1 MIVNLLE
8 NEAVAS
14 AFKTA
19 GYVLLA
25 ILILMIMITVH
36 ELGHYLVGK
45 AFKFKI
51 NEFAI
56 GMGPA
61 IFKRTMKSGEIFSIR
76 LFPFGGFCAFD
87 GEDQDGDDPNAFNN
101 KKPWQRILVLVA
113 GATMNYLLAL
123 LIIIISMSAY
133 GQSTLGMQYGR
144 HDEAI
149 YGTSIEEQI
158 PADKSIN
165 DGEYIVSLTRDGK
178 KSNIYMTVD
187 LISSLN
193 HAKKGDVV
201 TAELIS
207 DGKTVKRDIIL
218 RADVE
223 CKNLTEVTKAYD
235 ALGMGYAMQVDV
247 SDSSPITDPN
257 EPKVKS
263 IFLIKIGGLNDKYE
277 NATFVYTPDDVAYVL
292 KDKTVG
298 DTVCFWTSKLTKRV
312 CTFDPSWAACE
323 KMGDGVMNYLG
334 IKETARSYYVT
345 ATYVR
350 HGFFK
355 TIGHSFGYSFKIGG
369 TVFRTLGQLLTGK
382 LGLNAVGGTIT
393 TIKTTSEVIS
403 YGFRYA
409 LEIMAFIGVNLAV
422 FNLLPIPAL
431 DGARVVFCVIEWI
444 RKKPVSRKVEGII
457 HAVGLIVILGFAIL
471 VDILQFI

>member
-223 CKNLTEVTKAYD
+223 CKNLTEVTKVYD
-235 ALGMGYAMQVDV
+235 ALGIGYAMQIEANG
-247 SDSSPITDPN
+247 SSPFIKGD
-257 EPKVKS
+257 
-263 IFLIKIGGLNDKYE
+263 FLIKIGAPDVEYK

-292 KDKTVG
+292 KDKAVG
-298 DTVCFWTSKLTKRV
+298 DTVWFWTTRDTKYV
-312 CTFDPSWAACE
+312 YTFGSSWSACE
-323 KMGDGVMNYLG
+323 KTGEGVMNYLG

>member
-149 YGTSIEEQI
+149 YGTSIEEKI

-235 ALGMGYAMQVDV
+235 ALGIGYAMQLEANG
-247 SDSSPITDPN
+247 SSPFIKGD
-257 EPKVKS
+257 
-263 IFLIKIGGLNDKYE
+263 FLIKIGAPDVEYK

-292 KDKTVG
+292 KDKAVG
-298 DTVCFWTSKLTKRV
+298 DTVWFWTTRDTKYV
-312 CTFDPSWAACE
+312 YTFGSSWSACE
-323 KMGDGVMNYLG
+323 KTGEGVMNYLG

-409 LEIMAFIGVNLAV
+409 LEIMAFVGVNLAV

>member
-1 MIVNLLE
+1 MIVNLLA

-223 CKNLTEVTKAYD
+223 CKNLTEVTKDYD
-235 ALGMGYAMQVDV
+235 ALGKGYAMQLEANG
-247 SDSSPITDPN
+247 SSPFIKGD
-257 EPKVKS
+257 
-263 IFLIKIGGLNDKYE
+263 FLIKIGAPDVEYK

-292 KDKTVG
+292 KDKVVG
-298 DTVCFWTSKLTKRV
+298 DTVWFWTTRDTKYV
-312 CTFDPSWAACE
+312 YTFGSSWSACE
-323 KMGDGVMNYLG
+323 KTGEGVMNYLG
-334 IKETARSYYVT
+334 IKETARNYYVT
-345 ATYVR
+345 ATYVK

>member
-51 NEFAI
+51 SEFAI

-178 KSNIYMTVD
+178 KSNIYITVD

-235 ALGMGYAMQVDV
+235 ALGIGYAMQLEANG
-247 SDSSPITDPN
+247 SSPFIKGD
-257 EPKVKS
+257 
-263 IFLIKIGGLNDKYE
+263 FLIKIGAPDVEYK

-292 KDKTVG
+292 KDKAVG
-298 DTVCFWTSKLTKRV
+298 DTVWFWTTRDTKYV
-312 CTFDPSWAACE
+312 YTFGSSWSACE
-323 KMGDGVMNYLG
+323 KTGEGVMNYLG
-334 IKETARSYYVT
+334 IKETARNYYVT

-382 LGLNAVGGTIT
+382 LGMNAVGGMIT

-431 DGARVVFCVIEWI
+431 DGARAVFVLIEWI

>member
-144 HDEAI
+144 HDDAI

-207 DGKTVKRDIIL
+207 GGKTVKRDIIL

-235 ALGMGYAMQVDV
+235 ALGMGYAMQLEANG
-247 SDSSPITDPN
+247 SSPFIKGD
-257 EPKVKS
+257 
-263 IFLIKIGGLNDKYE
+263 FLIKIGAPDVEYK

-292 KDKTVG
+292 KDKAVG
-298 DTVCFWTSKLTKRV
+298 DTVWFWTTRDTKYV
-312 CTFDPSWAACE
+312 YTFGSSWSACE
-323 KMGDGVMNYLG
+323 KTGEGVMNYLG
-334 IKETARSYYVT
+334 IKETARNYYVT
-345 ATYVR
+345 ATYVK

>member
-207 DGKTVKRDIIL
+207 EGKTVKRDIIL

-235 ALGMGYAMQVDV
+235 ALGIGYAMQLEANG
-247 SDSSPITDPN
+247 SSPFIKGD
-257 EPKVKS
+257 
-263 IFLIKIGGLNDKYE
+263 FLIKIGAPDVEYK

-292 KDKTVG
+292 KDKAVG
-298 DTVCFWTSKLTKRV
+298 DTVWFWTTRDTKYV
-312 CTFDPSWAACE
+312 YTFGSSWSACE
-323 KMGDGVMNYLG
+323 KTGEGVMNYLG
-334 IKETARSYYVT
+334 IKETARNYYVT

>member
-1 MIVNLLE
+1 MIVNLLA
-8 NEAVAS
+8 NGAVAS

-207 DGKTVKRDIIL
+207 GGKTVKRDIIL

-235 ALGMGYAMQVDV
+235 ALGMGYAMQLEANG
-247 SDSSPITDPN
+247 SSPFIKGD
-257 EPKVKS
+257 
-263 IFLIKIGGLNDKYE
+263 FLIKIGAPDVEYK

-292 KDKTVG
+292 KDKAVG
-298 DTVCFWTSKLTKRV
+298 DTVWFWTTRDTKYV
-312 CTFDPSWAACE
+312 YTFGSSWSACE
-323 KMGDGVMNYLG
+323 KTGEGVMNYLG
-334 IKETARSYYVT
+334 IKETARNYYVT

>member
-207 DGKTVKRDIIL
+207 GGKTVKRDIIL

-235 ALGMGYAMQVDV
+235 ALGIGYAMQLEANG
-247 SDSSPITDPN
+247 SSPFIKGD
-257 EPKVKS
+257 
-263 IFLIKIGGLNDKYE
+263 FLIKIGAPDVEYK

-292 KDKTVG
+292 KDKAVG
-298 DTVCFWTSKLTKRV
+298 DTVWFWTTRDTKYV
-312 CTFDPSWAACE
+312 YTFGSSWSACE
-323 KMGDGVMNYLG
+323 KTGEGVMNYLG
-334 IKETARSYYVT
+334 IKETARNYYVT

-457 HAVGLIVILGFAIL
+457 HAVGLLVILGFAIL

>member
-51 NEFAI
+51 SEFAI

-178 KSNIYMTVD
+178 KSNIYITVD

-235 ALGMGYAMQVDV
+235 ALGIGYAMQLEANG
-247 SDSSPITDPN
+247 SSPFIKGD
-257 EPKVKS
+257 
-263 IFLIKIGGLNDKYE
+263 FLIKIGAPDVEYK
-277 NATFVYTPDDVAYVL
+277 NATFVCTPDDVAYVL
-292 KDKTVG
+292 KDKAVG
-298 DTVCFWTSKLTKRV
+298 DTVWFWTTRDTKYV
-312 CTFDPSWAACE
+312 YTFGSSWSACE
-323 KMGDGVMNYLG
+323 KTGEGVMNYLG
-334 IKETARSYYVT
+334 IKETARNYYVT

-382 LGLNAVGGTIT
+382 LGMNAVGGMIT

-431 DGARVVFCVIEWI
+431 DGARVVFCIIEWI

>member
-8 NEAVAS
+8 NEVVAS

-207 DGKTVKRDIIL
+207 GGKTVKRDIIL

-235 ALGMGYAMQVDV
+235 ALGMGYAMQLEANG
-247 SDSSPITDPN
+247 SSPFIKGD
-257 EPKVKS
+257 
-263 IFLIKIGGLNDKYE
+263 FLIKIGAPDVEYK

-292 KDKTVG
+292 KDKAVG
-298 DTVCFWTSKLTKRV
+298 DTVWFWTTRDTKYV
-312 CTFDPSWAACE
+312 YTFGSSWSACE
-323 KMGDGVMNYLG
+323 KTGEGVMNYLG
-334 IKETARSYYVT
+334 IKETARNYYVT
-345 ATYVR
+345 ATYVK

>member
-101 KKPWQRILVLVA
+101 KKPWQRILVLIA

-207 DGKTVKRDIIL
+207 DGKTVKRDIVL

-235 ALGMGYAMQVDV
+235 ALGIGYAMQLEANG
-247 SDSSPITDPN
+247 SSPFIKGD
-257 EPKVKS
+257 
-263 IFLIKIGGLNDKYE
+263 FLIKIGAPDVEYK

-292 KDKTVG
+292 KDKAVG
-298 DTVCFWTSKLTKRV
+298 DTVWFWTTRDTKYV
-312 CTFDPSWAACE
+312 YTFGSSWSACE
-323 KMGDGVMNYLG
+323 KTGEGVMNYLG
-334 IKETARSYYVT
+334 IKETARNYYVT
-345 ATYVR
+345 ATYVK

>member
-1 MIVNLLE
+1 MIVNLLA
-8 NEAVAS
+8 NGAVAS

-25 ILILMIMITVH
+25 VLILMIMITVH

-144 HDEAI
+144 HDDAI

-207 DGKTVKRDIIL
+207 GGKTVKRDIIL

-235 ALGMGYAMQVDV
+235 ALGMGYAMQLEANG
-247 SDSSPITDPN
+247 SSPFIKGD
-257 EPKVKS
+257 
-263 IFLIKIGGLNDKYE
+263 FLIKIGAPDVEYK

-292 KDKTVG
+292 KDKAVG
-298 DTVCFWTSKLTKRV
+298 DTVWFWTTRDTKYV
-312 CTFDPSWAACE
+312 YTFGSSWAACE
-323 KMGDGVMNYLG
+323 KTGEGVMNYLG
-334 IKETARSYYVT
+334 IKETARNYYVT
-345 ATYVR
+345 ATYVK

>member
-1 MIVNLLE
+1 MIVNLLA

-207 DGKTVKRDIIL
+207 GGKTVKRDIIL

-235 ALGMGYAMQVDV
+235 ALGIGYAMQLEANG
-247 SDSSPITDPN
+247 SSPFIKGD
-257 EPKVKS
+257 
-263 IFLIKIGGLNDKYE
+263 FLIKIGAPDVEYK

-292 KDKTVG
+292 KDKAVG
-298 DTVCFWTSKLTKRV
+298 DTVWFWTTRDTKYV
-312 CTFDPSWAACE
+312 YTFGSSWSACE
-323 KMGDGVMNYLG
+323 KTGEGVMNYLG
-334 IKETARSYYVT
+334 IKETARNYYVT
-345 ATYVR
+345 ATYVK

>member
-1 MIVNLLE
+1 MIVNLLA
-8 NEAVAS
+8 NGAVAS

-235 ALGMGYAMQVDV
+235 ALGMGYAMQLEANG
-247 SDSSPITDPN
+247 SSPFIKGD
-257 EPKVKS
+257 
-263 IFLIKIGGLNDKYE
+263 FLIKIGAPDVEYK

-292 KDKTVG
+292 KDKAVG
-298 DTVCFWTSKLTKRV
+298 DTVWFWTTRDTKYV
-312 CTFDPSWAACE
+312 YTFGSSWSACE
-323 KMGDGVMNYLG
+323 KTGEGVMNYLG
-334 IKETARSYYVT
+334 IKETARNYYVT
-345 ATYVR
+345 ATYVK

>member
-235 ALGMGYAMQVDV
+235 ALGIGYAMQLEANG
-247 SDSSPITDPN
+247 SSPFIKGD
-257 EPKVKS
+257 
-263 IFLIKIGGLNDKYE
+263 FLIKIGAPDVEYK

-292 KDKTVG
+292 KDKAVG
-298 DTVCFWTSKLTKRV
+298 DTVWFWTTRDTKYV
-312 CTFDPSWAACE
+312 YTFGSSWSACE
-323 KMGDGVMNYLG
+323 KTGEGVMNYLG
-334 IKETARSYYVT
+334 IKETARNYYVT

-457 HAVGLIVILGFAIL
+457 HAVGLLVILGFAIL

>member
-207 DGKTVKRDIIL
+207 GGKTVKRDIIL

-223 CKNLTEVTKAYD
+223 CKNITEVTKAYD
-235 ALGMGYAMQVDV
+235 ALGMGYAMQLEANG
-247 SDSSPITDPN
+247 SSPFIKGD
-257 EPKVKS
+257 
-263 IFLIKIGGLNDKYE
+263 FLIKIGAPDVEYK

-292 KDKTVG
+292 KDKAVGETVW
-298 DTVCFWTSKLTKRV
+298 FWTTRDTKYV
-312 CTFDPSWAACE
+312 YTFGSSWSACE
-323 KMGDGVMNYLG
+323 KTGEGVMNYLG
-334 IKETARSYYVT
+334 IKETARNYYVT
-345 ATYVR
+345 ATYVK

-355 TIGHSFGYSFKIGG
+355 TIGHSFEYSFKIGG

>member
-1 MIVNLLE
+1 
-8 NEAVAS
+8 
-14 AFKTA
+14 
-19 GYVLLA
+19 
-25 ILILMIMITVH
+25 
-36 ELGHYLVGK
+36 
-45 AFKFKI
+45 
-51 NEFAI
+51 
-56 GMGPA
+56 
-61 IFKRTMKSGEIFSIR
+61 MKSGEIFSIR

-158 PADKSIN
+158 PPDKSIN

-207 DGKTVKRDIIL
+207 GGKTVKRDIIL

-235 ALGMGYAMQVDV
+235 ALGMGYAMQLEANG
-247 SDSSPITDPN
+247 SSPFIKGD
-257 EPKVKS
+257 
-263 IFLIKIGGLNDKYE
+263 FLIKIGAPDVEYK

-292 KDKTVG
+292 KDKAVG
-298 DTVCFWTSKLTKRV
+298 DTVWFWTTRDTKYV
-312 CTFDPSWAACE
+312 YTFGSSWSACE
-323 KMGDGVMNYLG
+323 KTGEGVMNYLG
-334 IKETARSYYVT
+334 IKETARNYYVT
-345 ATYVR
+345 ATYVK

>member
-51 NEFAI
+51 SEFAI

-61 IFKRTMKSGEIFSIR
+61 IFKRTMKSGEIFSIS

-123 LIIIISMSAY
+123 LIIISSMSAY

-178 KSNIYMTVD
+178 KSNIYITVD

-235 ALGMGYAMQVDV
+235 ALGIGYAMQLEANG
-247 SDSSPITDPN
+247 SSPFIKGD
-257 EPKVKS
+257 
-263 IFLIKIGGLNDKYE
+263 FLIKIGAPDVEYK

-292 KDKTVG
+292 KDKAVG
-298 DTVCFWTSKLTKRV
+298 DTVWFWTTRDTKYV
-312 CTFDPSWAACE
+312 YTFGSSWSACE
-323 KMGDGVMNYLG
+323 KTGEGVMNYLG
-334 IKETARSYYVT
+334 IKETARNYYVT

-382 LGLNAVGGTIT
+382 LGLNAVGGMIT

>member
-113 GATMNYLLAL
+113 GAAMNYLLAL

-235 ALGMGYAMQVDV
+235 ALGMGYAMQLEANG
-247 SDSSPITDPN
+247 SSPFIKGD
-257 EPKVKS
+257 
-263 IFLIKIGGLNDKYE
+263 FLIKIGAPDVEYK

-292 KDKTVG
+292 KDKAVG
-298 DTVCFWTSKLTKRV
+298 DTVWFWTTRDTKYV
-312 CTFDPSWAACE
+312 YTFGPSWSACE
-323 KMGDGVMNYLG
+323 KTGEGVMNYLG
-334 IKETARSYYVT
+334 IKETARNYYVT
-345 ATYVR
+345 ATYVK

>member
-133 GQSTLGMQYGR
+133 GQSTPGMQYGR

-235 ALGMGYAMQVDV
+235 ALGMGYAMQLEANG
-247 SDSSPITDPN
+247 SSPFIKGD
-257 EPKVKS
+257 
-263 IFLIKIGGLNDKYE
+263 FLIKIGAPDVEYK

-292 KDKTVG
+292 KDKAVG
-298 DTVCFWTSKLTKRV
+298 DTVWFWTTRDTKYV
-312 CTFDPSWAACE
+312 YTFGSSWSACE
-323 KMGDGVMNYLG
+323 KTGEGVMNYLG
-334 IKETARSYYVT
+334 IKETARNYYVT

-355 TIGHSFGYSFKIGG
+355 TIGNSFGYSFKIGG

>member
-235 ALGMGYAMQVDV
+235 ALGIGYAMQLEANG
-247 SDSSPITDPN
+247 SSPFIKGD
-257 EPKVKS
+257 
-263 IFLIKIGGLNDKYE
+263 FLIKIGAPDVEYK

-292 KDKTVG
+292 KDKAVGATVW
-298 DTVCFWTSKLTKRV
+298 FWTTRDTKYV
-312 CTFDPSWAACE
+312 YTFGSSWSACE
-323 KMGDGVMNYLG
+323 KTGEGVMNYLG
-334 IKETARSYYVT
+334 IKETARNYYVT

>member
-1 MIVNLLE
+1 M

-201 TAELIS
+201 KAELIS
-207 DGKTVKRDIIL
+207 GGKTVKRDIIL

-235 ALGMGYAMQVDV
+235 ALGIGYAMQLEANG
-247 SDSSPITDPN
+247 SSPFIKGD
-257 EPKVKS
+257 
-263 IFLIKIGGLNDKYE
+263 FLIKIGAPDVEYK

-292 KDKTVG
+292 KDKAVG
-298 DTVCFWTSKLTKRV
+298 DTVWFWTTRDTKYV
-312 CTFDPSWAACE
+312 YTFGSSWSACE
-323 KMGDGVMNYLG
+323 KTGEGVMNYLG
-334 IKETARSYYVT
+334 IKETARNYYVT

-382 LGLNAVGGTIT
+382 LGLNAVGGMIT

-457 HAVGLIVILGFAIL
+457 HAVGLLVILGFAIL

>member
-51 NEFAI
+51 SEFAI

-149 YGTSIEEQI
+149 YGTSIGEQI

-178 KSNIYMTVD
+178 KSNIYITVD

-235 ALGMGYAMQVDV
+235 ALGIGYAMQLEANG
-247 SDSSPITDPN
+247 SSPFIKGD
-257 EPKVKS
+257 
-263 IFLIKIGGLNDKYE
+263 FLIKIGAPDVEYK

-292 KDKTVG
+292 KDKAVG
-298 DTVCFWTSKLTKRV
+298 DTVWFWTTRDTKYV
-312 CTFDPSWAACE
+312 YTFGSSWSACE
-323 KMGDGVMNYLG
+323 KTGEGVMNYLG
-334 IKETARSYYVT
+334 IKETARNYYVT

-457 HAVGLIVILGFAIL
+457 HAVGLLVILGFAIL

>member
-1 MIVNLLE
+1 MIVNLLA
-8 NEAVAS
+8 NGAVAS

-207 DGKTVKRDIIL
+207 GGKTVKRDIIL

-235 ALGMGYAMQVDV
+235 ALGMGYAMQLEANG
-247 SDSSPITDPN
+247 SSPFIKGD
-257 EPKVKS
+257 
-263 IFLIKIGGLNDKYE
+263 FLIKIGAPDVEYK

-292 KDKTVG
+292 KDKAVG
-298 DTVCFWTSKLTKRV
+298 DTVWFWTTRDTKYV
-312 CTFDPSWAACE
+312 YTFGSSWSACE
-323 KMGDGVMNYLG
+323 KTGEGVMNYLG
-334 IKETARSYYVT
+334 IKETARNYYVT
-345 ATYVR
+345 ATYVK

-471 VDILQFI
+471 VDILPFI

>member
-207 DGKTVKRDIIL
+207 GGKTVKRDIIL

-235 ALGMGYAMQVDV
+235 ALGMGYAMQLEANG
-247 SDSSPITDPN
+247 SSPFIKGD
-257 EPKVKS
+257 
-263 IFLIKIGGLNDKYE
+263 FLIKIGAPDVEYK

-292 KDKTVG
+292 KDKAVG
-298 DTVCFWTSKLTKRV
+298 DTVWFWTTRDTKYV
-312 CTFDPSWAACE
+312 YTFGSSWSACE
-323 KMGDGVMNYLG
+323 KTGEGVMNYLG
-334 IKETARSYYVT
+334 IKETARNYYVT
-345 ATYVR
+345 ATYVKY
-350 HGFFK
+350 GFFK

>member
-51 NEFAI
+51 SEFAI

-178 KSNIYMTVD
+178 KSNIYITVD

-235 ALGMGYAMQVDV
+235 ALGIGYAMQLEANG
-247 SDSSPITDPN
+247 SSPFIKGD
-257 EPKVKS
+257 
-263 IFLIKIGGLNDKYE
+263 FLIKIGAPDVEYK

-292 KDKTVG
+292 KDKAVG
-298 DTVCFWTSKLTKRV
+298 DTVWFWTTRDTKYV
-312 CTFDPSWAACE
+312 YTFGSSWSACE
-323 KMGDGVMNYLG
+323 KTGEGVMNYLG
-334 IKETARSYYVT
+334 IKETARNYYVT

-355 TIGHSFGYSFKIGG
+355 TIGHSFGYSFKIGS

-409 LEIMAFIGVNLAV
+409 LEIMAFVGVNLAV

>member
-1 MIVNLLE
+1 MIVNLLA
-8 NEAVAS
+8 NGAVAS

-235 ALGMGYAMQVDV
+235 ALGIGYAMQLEANG
-247 SDSSPITDPN
+247 SSPFIKGD
-257 EPKVKS
+257 
-263 IFLIKIGGLNDKYE
+263 FLIKIGAPDVEYK

-292 KDKTVG
+292 KDKAVG
-298 DTVCFWTSKLTKRV
+298 DTVWFWTTRDTKYV
-312 CTFDPSWAACE
+312 YTFGSSWSACE
-323 KMGDGVMNYLG
+323 KTGEGVMNYLG
-334 IKETARSYYVT
+334 IKETARNYYVT
-345 ATYVR
+345 ATYVK

-457 HAVGLIVILGFAIL
+457 HAVDLIVILGFAIL

>member
-1 MIVNLLE
+1 MIVNLLA
-8 NEAVAS
+8 NGAVAS

-144 HDEAI
+144 HDDAI

-235 ALGMGYAMQVDV
+235 ALGIGYAMQLEANG
-247 SDSSPITDPN
+247 SSPFIKGD
-257 EPKVKS
+257 
-263 IFLIKIGGLNDKYE
+263 FLIKIGAPDVEYK

-292 KDKTVG
+292 KDKAVG
-298 DTVCFWTSKLTKRV
+298 DTVWFWTTRDTKYV
-312 CTFDPSWAACE
+312 YTFGSSWSACE
-323 KMGDGVMNYLG
+323 KTGEGVMNYLG
-334 IKETARSYYVT
+334 IKETARNYYVT
-345 ATYVR
+345 ATYVK

>member
-87 GEDQDGDDPNAFNN
+87 GEDQDGVDPNAFNN

-158 PADKSIN
+158 PPDKSIN

-207 DGKTVKRDIIL
+207 GGKTVKRDIVL

-235 ALGMGYAMQVDV
+235 ALGIGYAMQLEANG
-247 SDSSPITDPN
+247 SSPFIKGD
-257 EPKVKS
+257 
-263 IFLIKIGGLNDKYE
+263 FLIKIGAPDVEYK

-292 KDKTVG
+292 KDKAVG
-298 DTVCFWTSKLTKRV
+298 DTVWFWTKRDTKYV
-312 CTFDPSWAACE
+312 YTFGSSWSACE
-323 KMGDGVMNYLG
+323 KTGEGVMNYLG
-334 IKETARSYYVT
+334 IKETARNYYVT
-345 ATYVR
+345 ATYVK

-431 DGARVVFCVIEWI
+431 DGARVVFCAIEWI

>member
-207 DGKTVKRDIIL
+207 GGKTVKRDIIL

-235 ALGMGYAMQVDV
+235 ALGIGYAMQLEANG
-247 SDSSPITDPN
+247 SSPFIKGD
-257 EPKVKS
+257 
-263 IFLIKIGGLNDKYE
+263 FLIKIGAPDVEYK

-292 KDKTVG
+292 KDKAVG
-298 DTVCFWTSKLTKRV
+298 DTVWFWTTRDTKYV
-312 CTFDPSWAACE
+312 YTFGSSWSACE
-323 KMGDGVMNYLG
+323 KTGEGVMNYLG
-334 IKETARSYYVT
+334 IKETARNYYVT
-345 ATYVR
+345 ATYVK

>member
-1 MIVNLLE
+1 MIVNLLA

-235 ALGMGYAMQVDV
+235 ALGIGYAMQLEANG
-247 SDSSPITDPN
+247 SSPFIKGD
-257 EPKVKS
+257 
-263 IFLIKIGGLNDKYE
+263 FLIKIGAPDVEYK

-292 KDKTVG
+292 KDKVVG
-298 DTVCFWTSKLTKRV
+298 DTVWFWTTRDTKYV
-312 CTFDPSWAACE
+312 YTFGSSWSACE
-323 KMGDGVMNYLG
+323 KTGEGVMNYLG
-334 IKETARSYYVT
+334 IKETARNYYVT
-345 ATYVR
+345 ATYVK

>member
-133 GQSTLGMQYGR
+133 GQSTLGVQYGR

-165 DGEYIVSLTRDGK
+165 DGEYIVSLTRGGK

-207 DGKTVKRDIIL
+207 DGKTVKRDIVL

-235 ALGMGYAMQVDV
+235 ALGIGYAMQLEANG
-247 SDSSPITDPN
+247 SSPFIKGD
-257 EPKVKS
+257 
-263 IFLIKIGGLNDKYE
+263 FLIKIGAPDVEYK

-292 KDKTVG
+292 KDKAVG
-298 DTVCFWTSKLTKRV
+298 DTVWFWTTRDTKYV
-312 CTFDPSWAACE
+312 YTFGSSWSACE
-323 KMGDGVMNYLG
+323 KTGEGVMNYLG
-334 IKETARSYYVT
+334 IKETARNYYVT

>member
-149 YGTSIEEQI
+149 YGTNIEEQI

-178 KSNIYMTVD
+178 KSNIYITVD
-187 LISSLN
+187 LISPLN

-207 DGKTVKRDIIL
+207 GGKTVKRDIIL

-223 CKNLTEVTKAYD
+223 CKNLTEITKAYD
-235 ALGMGYAMQVDV
+235 ALGIGYAMQLEANG
-247 SDSSPITDPN
+247 SSPFIKGD
-257 EPKVKS
+257 
-263 IFLIKIGGLNDKYE
+263 FLIKIGAPDVEYK

-292 KDKTVG
+292 KDKAVG
-298 DTVCFWTSKLTKRV
+298 DTVWFWTTRDTKYV
-312 CTFDPSWAACE
+312 YTFGSSWSACE
-323 KMGDGVMNYLG
+323 KTGEGVMNYLG
-334 IKETARSYYVT
+334 IKETARNYYVT

>member
-235 ALGMGYAMQVDV
+235 ALGMGYAMQLEANG
-247 SDSSPITDPN
+247 SSPFIKGD
-257 EPKVKS
+257 
-263 IFLIKIGGLNDKYE
+263 FLIKIGAPDVEYK

-292 KDKTVG
+292 KDKAVG
-298 DTVCFWTSKLTKRV
+298 DTVWFWTTRDTKYV
-312 CTFDPSWAACE
+312 YTFGSSWSACE
-323 KMGDGVMNYLG
+323 KTGEGVMNYLG
-334 IKETARSYYVT
+334 IKETARNYYVT
-345 ATYVR
+345 ATYVK

>member
-133 GQSTLGMQYGR
+133 GQSTLGVQYGR

-235 ALGMGYAMQVDV
+235 ALGMGYAMQLEANG
-247 SDSSPITDPN
+247 SSPFIKGD
-257 EPKVKS
+257 
-263 IFLIKIGGLNDKYE
+263 FLIKIGAPDVEYK

-292 KDKTVG
+292 KDKAVG
-298 DTVCFWTSKLTKRV
+298 DTVWFWTTRDTKYV
-312 CTFDPSWAACE
+312 YTFGSSWSACE
-323 KMGDGVMNYLG
+323 KTGEGVMNYLG
-334 IKETARSYYVT
+334 IKETARNYYVT
-345 ATYVR
+345 ATYVK

>member
-8 NEAVAS
+8 NEVVAS

-235 ALGMGYAMQVDV
+235 ALGIGYAMQLEANG
-247 SDSSPITDPN
+247 SSPFIKGD
-257 EPKVKS
+257 
-263 IFLIKIGGLNDKYE
+263 FLIKIGAPDVEYK

-292 KDKTVG
+292 KDKAVG
-298 DTVCFWTSKLTKRV
+298 DTVWFWTTRDTKYV
-312 CTFDPSWAACE
+312 YTFGSSWSACE
-323 KMGDGVMNYLG
+323 KTGEGVMNYLG
-334 IKETARSYYVT
+334 IKETARNYYVT
-345 ATYVR
+345 ATYVK